1 MTLYFLLLF
10 SVFVLLWYALGDGDH
25 QYSYKG
31 LEHGYNKILMDN
43 NITIILKIFLDK
55 SSMSKGTEEH
65 GYIMPIFIFKTAR
78 TS

>member
-1 MTLYFLLLF
+1 
-10 SVFVLLWYALGDGDH
+10 
-25 QYSYKG
+25 
-31 LEHGYNKILMDN
+31 MDN
-43 NITIILKIFLDK
+43 NITIILKVFLDK